1 MDDTKITAEQFL
13 ELYTKATTVDY
24 AGEYMTIQ
32 DDEEQF
38 IFLPNWDGGSEV
50 TFPKDIIKNGVFVN
64 FFNDMF
70 RFDSE
75 DCEWFGMLMGIS
87 FEG

>member
-1 MDDTKITAEQFL
+1 MNDTKITAEQFL
-13 ELYTKATTVDY
+13 ELFNKAAAVDY

-32 DDEEQF
+32 DDEKEF

-64 FFNDMF
+64 AYNDMF

-75 DCEWFGMLMGIS
+75 DAEWFGLLQTLNFRG
-87 FEG
+87 

>member
-1 MDDTKITAEQFL
+1 MNDTKITAEQFL
-13 ELYTKATTVDY
+13 ELYNKATAVDY

-50 TFPKDIIKNGVFVN
+50 TFPKDIIKSGVFVN
-64 FFNDMF
+64 AYNDMF
-70 RFDSE
+70 RFDNE
-75 DCEWFGMLMGIS
+75 DAEWFGLLQTLS
-87 FEG
+87 FRG

>member
-1 MDDTKITAEQFL
+1 MNDTKITAEQFL
-13 ELYTKATTVDY
+13 DLFSKATAVDY

-32 DDEEQF
+32 DDEEEF
-38 IFLPNWDGGSEV
+38 IFLPNWDGGSEI

-64 FFNDMF
+64 AYNDMF

-75 DCEWFGMLMGIS
+75 DAEWFGLLQTLS
-87 FEG
+87 FRG

>member
-1 MDDTKITAEQFL
+1 MNDTKITAEQFL
-13 ELYTKATTVDY
+13 ELFNKAAAVDY

-32 DDEEQF
+32 DDEKEF

-64 FFNDMF
+64 AYNDMF
-70 RFDSE
+70 RFDNE
-75 DCEWFGMLMGIS
+75 DAEWFGLLQTLNFRG
-87 FEG
+87 